1 MTSTLTFCGG
11 AGTVTGANFL
21 LDIGLKSSA
30 RNADGSADHSSQ
42 TNGLGT
48 KILIDCGTLEQD
60 IPSAG
65 RCLPVATGTAQA
77 GDTANSAPFPYDV
90 KQIDALLVTHAHQ
103 DHIGRIPRLVRDGFR
118 GAIHSSYPT
127 KDIAAIMFDDALSV
141 MQEHAKEFG
150 CEVLYDA
157 ADIEQ
162 ALSLWKGCEYHEQ
175 FQVGDASVE
184 LLDAGHILGSAM
196 IRLNREGK
204 SIIFSGDI
212 GNTPEPLLRDCE
224 SPAGADYIVMESVYG
239 DRIHEGRGERKEMLR
254 AAIEEARAHKGVL
267 LVPSFSIERTQ
278 ILLYELNGMVED
290 GSMQPIPV
298 YLDAPLASR
307 VTEVFRKYPE
317 LFNPAV
323 RKHFARGDD
332 PFSFRGLKII
342 PTADGSHAI
351 HLAPNPKVII
361 AGAGMSG
368 GGRVRAHEKYYLG
381 EKSTTLLFVGYQ
393 ASGTLG
399 RRIQEGEKKVLIDKE
414 HVHVRARISSL
425 TGYSGHADRDQLL
438 QFIENVGPSLK
449 KVFVTMGEPRA
460 SLFLAQRARDFLGV
474 ETLVPARGASYDIEF

>member
-1 MTSTLTFCGG
+1 MTSRLTFCGG

-21 LDIGLKSSA
+21 LDTGAAKL
-30 RNADGSADHSSQ
+30 
-42 TNGLGT
+42 
-48 KILIDCGTLEQD
+48 LIDCGTLEAAD
-60 IPSAG
+60 SVTALGFSNAGVPAKKISAQEHG
-65 RCLPVATGTAQA
+65 CDTVNAQ
-77 GDTANSAPFPYDV
+77 PFPYDA
-90 KQIDALLVTHAHQ
+90 KDISALLVTHAHQ

-118 GAIHSSYPT
+118 GAIHSTAAT
-127 KDIAAIMFDDALSV
+127 KDLAAVMFDDALGV
-141 MQEHAKEFG
+141 MRELSEKSG
-150 CEVLYDA
+150 CEMLYGAVDV
-157 ADIEQ
+157 ER
-162 ALSLWKGCEYHEQ
+162 ALSLWTGHDYHDR
-175 FQVGDASVE
+175 FLLGDVTVE

-196 IRLNREGK
+196 IRLTRAGK
-204 SIIFSGDI
+204 CIIFSGDL

-239 DRIHEGRGERKEMLR
+239 DRVHEGRSERKEALR
-254 AAIEEARAHKGVL
+254 SAVEEVRSRGGVL
-267 LVPSFSIERTQ
+267 LIPSFSIERTQ

-307 VTEVFRKYPE
+307 VTQVFRKYPD

-323 RKHFARGDD
+323 REHFSRGDD
-332 PFSFRGLKII
+332 PFSFTGLKVV

-351 HLAPNPKVII
+351 HRTPDPKVII

-381 EKSTTLLFVGYQ
+381 EKRTTLLFVGYQ
-393 ASGTLG
+393 TSGTLG
-399 RRIQEGEKKVLIDKE
+399 RRLQEGERRVVIDKE
-414 HVHVRARISSL
+414 HVKVHARISTL

-438 QFIENVGPSLK
+438 QFIEQADTSLK
-449 KVFVTMGEPRA
+449 KVFITMGEPRA

-474 ETLVPARGASYDIEF
+474 DAVVPENGASYDIEF